1 VKSAILLQCA
11 IRQAGDRFGLLTF
24 SNRVHH
30 LFKAT
35 SASTYERTFRL
46 ALHPLKTEY
55 VAPAY
60 EEAASVLRTQ
70 AKRRALMIFFT
81 SLSEPQ
87 LAESFSTAAKL
98 LARQHLVVVACPADR
113 QVRPLF
119 TNESVETFDELY
131 GELAGHLMWKKLAEL
146 RAQLS
151 AFGIRMKVVAPG
163 RLGLTAAADYLDI
176 KERQLL

>member
-1 VKSAILLQCA
+1 M
-11 IRQAGDRFGLLTF
+11 
-24 SNRVHH
+24 
-30 LFKAT
+30 
-35 SASTYERTFRL
+35 
-46 ALHPLKTEY
+46 ALHPLKTQY

-60 EEAASVLRTQ
+60 EEAAAVLRTH
-70 AKRRALMIFFT
+70 AKRRALIVFFT
-81 SLSEPQ
+81 SVSEPQ
-87 LAESFSTAAKL
+87 LAESFSTAARL

-119 TNESVETFDELY
+119 TSESVESFDDLY
-131 GELAGHLMWKKLAEL
+131 GELAGHIMWKKLAEL

-151 AFGIRMKVVAPG
+151 AFGIRMNVVAPG